1 MTDRKPRDASKS
13 YVIPCAGR
21 FRDAVTALAAR
32 RKASVA
38 DLARAVLL
46 LVGPDSVARH
56 DDPGEPA
63 AEERESVIVRS
74 GALDGRALKRK
85 PRLQARLPG
94 GLDAAAIRK
103 ALAIALELDRGG
115 LELSV
120 ARAGSAA
127 EAARRLEHAAEEGR
141 RLEGLLASLRFEPL
155 AHGVRSRA
163 EALYVLG
170 FPPGAH
176 PDAKAL
182 RERFRQLARVHHPDG
197 PYGDHRRMSQ
207 LNQAMALLQGGR

>member
-1 MTDRKPRDASKS
+1 MTDRKPRAASKS
-13 YVIPCAGR
+13 YVIACAVP
-21 FRDAVTALAAR
+21 FRDAVTGLASR

-46 LVGPDSVARH
+46 LVGPDSVVQH

-63 AEERESVIVRS
+63 AGERESVVLKS
-74 GALDGRALKRK
+74 GALKDRTLKRK
-85 PRLQARLPG
+85 PRLQARLPA
-94 GLDAAAIRK
+94 GLDPAAIRK

-127 EAARRLEHAAEEGR
+127 EAARRLEHAAAEGK

-163 EALYVLG
+163 EALFVLG

-176 PDAKAL
+176 PDAKTL

-207 LNQAMALLQGGR
+207 LNQAMALLQSGR